1 MKYSIVT
8 VIVRDFN
15 LFSVAGH
22 ITEVP
27 ADPGPSIAKM
37 MPPFLYMEWP
47 PQDSKFMSISA
58 ICCQHFLVIVEE
70 ER

>member
-1 MKYSIVT
+1 
-8 VIVRDFN
+8 
-15 LFSVAGH
+15 
-22 ITEVP
+22 EVP
-27 ADPGPSIAKM
+27 ADPGPSLAKM